1 MRTRGSAD
9 RVGGS
14 ADRVGGSA
22 DRVGGSA
29 DRVGGS
35 ADRVGGS
42 VDRVGGSADRVAAGE
57 GSASRRRPAGS
68 AALGSAGSAASSA
81 DDRGPQAPVRRTLAL
96 ARPAAGRLALATLL
110 GAGAVAAAI
119 GLIATS
125 AWLISRSSQRPE
137 ESAVAIAIVGV
148 QFFALARG
156 LCRYGER
163 VVGHDAA
170 FRVLA
175 DLRVRIYERLEHLA
189 PLGLPAFRSGELLA
203 RLVHDVD
210 SLQDLLLRVLPPFAI
225 ALLVG
230 AATVGLVW
238 WMLPAAGAILL
249 VALLLAGVL
258 VPWLT
263 GRLAARAEARQAAA
277 RGELTAA
284 VVDLIEGAPELL
296 VNGATAAQLDRAMAA
311 DAEVTRIAAAS
322 ARTAGVGQ
330 GLTRLCAGLA
340 MWGALLVGVAAVR
353 AGTLNGVLLAGLAL
367 IPLVAFELVAGLPT
381 ATQTL
386 QRVRRAAARVF
397 EVLDAPPPVAE
408 PAHPVVLPL
417 LPTRATST
425 QPAAAP
431 ATRVNGQT
439 AIEADAGVTTQGHVP
454 PASQRHVLQVR
465 GLRSR
470 YPGAARWAL
479 DGIDLDLAP
488 GRRVAVVGPSGA
500 GKSTLAGVLL
510 RFLPYEGGSVTLD
523 GVELA
528 DLDGDA
534 CRRVVGLVAQDAHI
548 FDNTIEENLRLA
560 RRGATLAEL
569 HEVLAKVRL
578 RDWVEGLPEGLG
590 TEVGERGARM
600 SGGQRQR
607 LAIARALLADF
618 PILILDEPGEHLDT
632 ETADAIL
639 ADVLAL
645 TRERA
650 LLLITHR
657 RADLAEMDAVLTL
670 DHGVARA

>member
-1 MRTRGSAD
+1 MNPSGFADPAVPAASAT
-9 RVGGS
+9 
-14 ADRVGGSA
+14 
-22 DRVGGSA
+22 
-29 DRVGGS
+29 
-35 ADRVGGS
+35 
-42 VDRVGGSADRVAAGE
+42 
-57 GSASRRRPAGS
+57 SRRPTVPVAT
-68 AALGSAGSAASSA
+68 GSAGSVASPA
-81 DDRGPQAPVRRTLAL
+81 DDRGPQAPLRRTLAL
-96 ARPAAGRLALATLL
+96 ARPVAGRLTLATLL

-125 AWLISRSSQRPE
+125 AWLISRSSQHPQ

-148 QFFALARG
+148 QFFALSRG

-163 VVGHDAA
+163 LIGHDAA

-175 DLRVRIYERLEHLA
+175 DLRVRIYERLERLA

-210 SLQDLLLRVLPPFAI
+210 SLQDLLLRVVPPFAI
-225 ALLVG
+225 ALFVG

-263 GRLAARAEARQAAA
+263 GTLAARAEARQAAA
-277 RGELTAA
+277 RGELTAS

-296 VNGATAAQLDRAMAA
+296 VNGATAAQLSRALAA
-311 DAEVTRIAAAS
+311 DAEVTKIASAT

-330 GLTRLCAGLA
+330 GLSTLCAGLA

-353 AGTLNGVLLAGLAL
+353 AGTLNGVLLAGIAL
-367 IPLVAFELVAGLPT
+367 IPLVAFELVSGLPT
-381 ATQTL
+381 AIQTL
-386 QRVRRAAARVF
+386 QRVRRSAARVF
-397 EVLDAPPPVAE
+397 EVIDAPPPVVE
-408 PAHPVVLPL
+408 PAHPVALPL
-417 LPTRATST
+417 SPTLATGT

-431 ATRVNGQT
+431 ASQLNGQT
-439 AIEADAGVTTQGHVP
+439 AVEADAVGTTRGHVLPASQGHVL
-454 PASQRHVLQVR
+454 RVR

-470 YPGAARWAL
+470 YPGATRWAL

-488 GRRVAVVGPSGA
+488 GRRIAVVGPSGA

-510 RFLPYEGGSVTLD
+510 RFLPYESGSATLD
-523 GVELA
+523 GVEIA
-528 DLDGDA
+528 ELDGEE

-560 RRGATLAEL
+560 QREATAEEL
-569 HEVLAKVRL
+569 REVLAKVRL
-578 RDWVEGLPEGLG
+578 LDWVQQLPEGLG
-590 TEVGERGARM
+590 TAVGERGARM

-650 LLLITHR
+650 ILLITHR
-657 RADLAEMDAVLTL
+657 RTDLAEMDAVLTL